1 MSPIPLLLYIIYTL
15 ALYILA
21 SRNINYLEIIEDN
34 IFRDTVIYLGEQ

>member
-15 ALYILA
+15 ALYIVV
-21 SRNINYLEIIEDN
+21 SQNINYLEIIEDN